1 MKRIIALA
9 LALWGLWLGTALGEN
24 VQVCGLTLDAAA
36 AEADFSAGKQ
46 SARGLEEGLKKL
58 PGLQRAALGQTPLK
72 AAELL
77 RLKAAYPQVEF
88 TYALKMYGQW
98 TAWDAEALSTD
109 MTINNIDL
117 LREYL
122 RCLPRLKKFTA
133 YGTSLSRENYEGLL
147 AEFPNVDF
155 HVTLSLYGHRVATDA
170 TAFSTLHTPDDA
182 PHKDFSA
189 LVYCK
194 NLRALDL
201 GHNWIF
207 DIDWIEP
214 LKELRVLILSD
225 NRITDI
231 SPLADKPLEYLE
243 MFNNRVKDISCLEG
257 KETLLDLNLCNTHV
271 GDLSVLYTLPNL
283 KRVWMGDI
291 DELTKDTVNAY
302 LAEKGDTLE
311 AYNFTT
317 KYPTEGGWRTHAR
330 YEIIK
335 AMFFAGEY
343 ISFDTQLDDSQKIY
357 LRKDHKY

>member
-1 MKRIIALA
+1 MKKTLAMLLCLMLLLCPALPVFA
-9 LALWGLWLGTALGEN
+9 EGAAMVTIEKTQYDASLERLE
-24 VQVCGLTLDAAA
+24 LTRVKITSLPA
-36 AEADFSAGKQ
+36 
-46 SARGLEEGLKKL
+46 LEEAMAQMPNLTYIEFGTQSQSGLDNETLADLRARWAEKGVKVVWTIKL
-58 PGLQRAALGQTPLK
+58 PR
-72 AAELL
+72 
-77 RLKAAYPQVEF
+77 
-88 TYALKMYGQW
+88 
-98 TAWDAEALSTD
+98 TD
-109 MTINNIDL
+109 YTC
-117 LREYL
+117 R
-122 RCLPRLKKFTA
+122 
-133 YGTSLSRENYEGLL
+133 S
-147 AEFPNVDF
+147 
-155 HVTLSLYGHRVATDA
+155 DA
-170 TAFSTLHTPDDA
+170 TAFSTLHQTNSKRLEGYQVA
-182 PHKDFSA
+182 VLQYA
-189 LVYCK
+189 TE
-194 NLRALDL
+194 LRALDL

-257 KETLLDLNLCNTHV
+257 KEMLIDLNLCNTHV

-317 KYPTEGGWRTHAR
+317 KYPTEGGWRTHDR

>member
-77 RLKAAYPQVEF
+77 RLMAAYPQVEF

-133 YGTSLSRENYEGLL
+133 YGTSLSREKYEGLL
-147 AEFPNVDF
+147 TEFPNVDF
-155 HVTLSLYGHRVATDA
+155 HVTLSLHGHRVATDA

-201 GHNWIF
+201 GHNSVE
-207 DIDWIEP
+207 DISFLTALP
-214 LKELRVLILSD
+214 ELRLLVLADNKITDISPLSALENLEYLEIFM

-231 SPLADKPLEYLE
+231 SPLAGLE
-243 MFNNRVKDISCLEG
+243 N
-257 KETLLDLNLCNTHV
+257 LLDVNLTRNKIQDMTPLLACPRLERAWVSLNPLAEGQQERLTA
-271 GDLSVLYTLPNL
+271 GLPDCLWNFTAYDCTVDGWRDHPRHKI
-283 KRVWMGDI
+283 KRRVFEGG
-291 DELTKDTVNAY
+291 AY
-302 LAEKGDTLE
+302 LPWDG
-311 AYNFTT
+311 
-317 KYPTEGGWRTHAR
+317 
-330 YEIIK
+330 
-335 AMFFAGEY
+335 AGE
-343 ISFDTQLDDSQKIY
+343 QK
-357 LRKDHKY
+357 K

>member
-1 MKRIIALA
+1 MAQMPNLTYIEFGTQNQSGLDNETLA
-9 LALWGLWLGTALGEN
+9 DLRTRW
-24 VQVCGLTLDAAA
+24 
-36 AEADFSAGKQ
+36 AEKGVKVVWTI
-46 SARGLEEGLKKL
+46 KL
-58 PGLQRAALGQTPLK
+58 PR
-72 AAELL
+72 
-77 RLKAAYPQVEF
+77 
-88 TYALKMYGQW
+88 
-98 TAWDAEALSTD
+98 TD
-109 MTINNIDL
+109 YTC
-117 LREYL
+117 R
-122 RCLPRLKKFTA
+122 
-133 YGTSLSRENYEGLL
+133 S
-147 AEFPNVDF
+147 
-155 HVTLSLYGHRVATDA
+155 DA
-170 TAFSTLHTPDDA
+170 TAFSTLHQTNSKRLEGYQVA
-182 PHKDFSA
+182 VLQYA
-189 LVYCK
+189 TE
-194 NLRALDL
+194 LRALDL

-257 KETLLDLNLCNTHV
+257 KETLIDLNLCNTHV

-317 KYPTEGGWRTHAR
+317 KYPTEGGWRTHDR

>member
-1 MKRIIALA
+1 MKKTLAMLLCLMLLLCPALPVFA
-9 LALWGLWLGTALGEN
+9 EGAAMVTIEKT
-24 VQVCGLTLDAAA
+24 QYDASLERLELMRVKITSLPA
-36 AEADFSAGKQ
+36 
-46 SARGLEEGLKKL
+46 LEEAMAQMPNLAYIEFGTQSQSGLDNETLADLRTRWAEKGVKVVWTIKL
-58 PGLQRAALGQTPLK
+58 PR
-72 AAELL
+72 
-77 RLKAAYPQVEF
+77 
-88 TYALKMYGQW
+88 
-98 TAWDAEALSTD
+98 TD
-109 MTINNIDL
+109 YTCRSN
-117 LREYL
+117 
-122 RCLPRLKKFTA
+122 
-133 YGTSLSRENYEGLL
+133 
-147 AEFPNVDF
+147 
-155 HVTLSLYGHRVATDA
+155 A
-170 TAFSTLHTPDDA
+170 TAFSTLHQTNSKRLEGYQVA
-182 PHKDFSA
+182 VLQYA
-189 LVYCK
+189 TE
-194 NLRALDL
+194 LRALDL

>member
-1 MKRIIALA
+1 MKKTLAMLLCLLLLCPALPVFAEGAAMVTIEKTQYDASLERLELTRVKITSLPA
-9 LALWGLWLGTALGEN
+9 LEEAMAQMPNLTYIEFGTQN
-24 VQVCGLTLDAAA
+24 
-36 AEADFSAGKQ
+36 Q
-46 SARGLEEGLKKL
+46 SGLENETLADL
-58 PGLQRAALGQTPLK
+58 RTRW
-72 AAELL
+72 AE
-77 RLKAAYPQVEF
+77 KGV
-88 TYALKMYGQW
+88 KVVW
-98 TAWDAEALSTD
+98 
-109 MTINNIDL
+109 TINLHQTNSK
-117 LREYL
+117 
-122 RCLPRLKKFTA
+122 RL
-133 YGTSLSRENYEGLL
+133 EG
-147 AEFPNVDF
+147 
-155 HVTLSLYGHRVATDA
+155 YQVAVLQYA
-170 TAFSTLHTPDDA
+170 TE
-182 PHKDFSA
+182 
-189 LVYCK
+189 
-194 NLRALDL
+194 LRALDL

-317 KYPTEGGWRTHAR
+317 KYPTEGGWRTHDR